1 MSIQQIVKDEI
12 LKLLENKNI
21 GTELIEVSVPKNQD
35 HGDYSLNIAFKLA
48 KQLKKAPIKIATEL
62 ETELA
67 NSKLFTTSNLNG
79 YINIKINKNELYNF
93 YVTFMKEKPKSKL
106 NETILL
112 EYVSANPTGPLHIGH
127 GRWAAIG
134 DTLYKLLKSIGL
146 NVKNEFYINDAG
158 NQIKIFNDS
167 ISAKRNNQKPPEN
180 GYGGYFLE
188 NVIKSKKQNETNIDY
203 VINYQKQTLKKI
215 NCEFDEWF
223 KETTLHQKNISEEI
237 KSLYN
242 EYIYEKDNA
251 TWFKTTAFNDDKDRV
266 IQKEN
271 GDLTYFAADILY
283 HINKIN
289 RGYTNIINIWG
300 ADHHGYVE
308 RISSIIKAHKKDIK
322 FKVILGQLVHL
333 YKNGEP
339 VKMSKRTGELIEL
352 EEVIDEIG
360 ADATRYFLLE
370 KKPELHLDFDLAKAQ
385 EKNMENPIFYIQ
397 YAHAR
402 ICAIIEKT
410 KNESHEENNELELN
424 EKDRQLMMYGARYY
438 DALIEHGE
446 NLEVHKLANY
456 IYNLCKI
463 FHSFYKENK
472 VIYDNELHTKRKN
485 ILLITQTIIKHCLD
499 ILGVSCP
506 EKM

>member
-1 MSIQQIVKDEI
+1 
-12 LKLLENKNI
+12 
-21 GTELIEVSVPKNQD
+21 
-35 HGDYSLNIAFKLA
+35 
-48 KQLKKAPIKIATEL
+48 
-62 ETELA
+62 
-67 NSKLFTTSNLNG
+67 
-79 YINIKINKNELYNF
+79 
-93 YVTFMKEKPKSKL
+93 
-106 NETILL
+106 
-112 EYVSANPTGPLHIGH
+112 
-127 GRWAAIG
+127 
-134 DTLYKLLKSIGL
+134 
-146 NVKNEFYINDAG
+146 
-158 NQIKIFNDS
+158 
-167 ISAKRNNQKPPEN
+167 
-180 GYGGYFLE
+180 
-188 NVIKSKKQNETNIDY
+188 
-203 VINYQKQTLKKI
+203 
-215 NCEFDEWF
+215 
-223 KETTLHQKNISEEI
+223 
-237 KSLYN
+237 
-242 EYIYEKDNA
+242 
-251 TWFKTTAFNDDKDRV
+251 
-266 IQKEN
+266 
-271 GDLTYFAADILY
+271 
-283 HINKIN
+283 
-289 RGYTNIINIWG
+289 
-300 ADHHGYVE
+300 
-308 RISSIIKAHKKDIK
+308 
-322 FKVILGQLVHL
+322 
-333 YKNGEP
+333 
-339 VKMSKRTGELIEL
+339 MSKRTGELIEL

-410 KNESHEENNELELN
+410 KNEANEENNELELN